1 MRRKSVDPL
10 VMNNSKSH
18 IGTLLLLYVAFLFY
32 GALFPFQ
39 GWSVPIDSIIE
50 IVLYGWLEDI
60 FLFDIVQNLLFF
72 LPFGF
77 FAGTYLLM
85 QKRHL
90 TVVFLLATLASFC
103 TSCCIEI
110 LQTYN
115 PARIPSLLDISLNTI
130 SGFLGACFA
139 IPFARYYPFILGWVK
154 DSLQLGNRQN
164 LWPLLG
170 IAVWMGWG
178 CYQLYPFIP
187 TLHPTQLYLTI
198 EPVLLFLKREIPFHP
213 IRFCHYALQAMML
226 YFSGKLFLTPNR
238 FHGILITF
246 IGVMLIGK
254 LAIVNRLLS
263 IEMILGC
270 LFAVGI
276 LYIGH
281 RLLTPS
287 FDRPLAFL
295 RSTSR

>member
-1 MRRKSVDPL
+1 MRRKSVDPPD
-10 VMNNSKSH
+10 MNNSKSQL
-18 IGTLLLLYVAFLFY
+18 GTLLLLYVVFLFY
-32 GALFPFQ
+32 GALFPFH

-72 LPFGF
+72 LPFGL
-77 FAGTYLLM
+77 FAGSYLIM
-85 QKRHL
+85 QKRHI
-90 TVVFLLATLASFC
+90 TVVFLLATFASFC

-115 PARIPSLLDISLNTI
+115 PARIPSLLDISLNTM
-130 SGFLGACFA
+130 SGFLGACLA
-139 IPFARYYPFILGWVK
+139 IPFTRYYPFILGWIK
-154 DSLQLGNRQN
+154 ESLQLGDRQN

-170 IAVWMGWG
+170 IVVWLGWG

-187 TLHPTQLYLTI
+187 TLHPTQLYLGM
-198 EPVLLFLKREIPFHP
+198 EPVLLFLKREMPFYP

-226 YFSGKLFLTPNR
+226 YFSGKLFLVPNR
-238 FHGILITF
+238 FHNILITF
-246 IGVMLIGK
+246 IAMMLIGK
-254 LAIVNRLLS
+254 LAIVDRLLS
-263 IEMILGC
+263 IEMIVGC
-270 LFAVGI
+270 LFSISI

-287 FDRPLAFL
+287 FDGPLAFL
-295 RSTSR
+295 RSPSR